1 MGTNFWEL
9 LHQRQDQLTRS
20 GHAVADYLLQHA
32 DEAQYLSISSL
43 ARECNVAEATVF
55 RFCRALGFDGYHEM
69 RIALA
74 QANATGTPSSQREL
88 QPGATTAELCEH
100 AYARFLTAISGT
112 QNALSTEAV
121 DEAVHLMQE
130 ARQVFCLGQGGS
142 MLLANDICARF
153 ASLSTKFR
161 TAGDSH
167 LQLLTASLM
176 NEADVVLFVSYS
188 GATRDMMETLR
199 TAKAAGAKII
209 LLTHYEDFLH
219 CHVQHVGDGLFL
231 IFDFQRLPVVTCTLA
246 DLAGDVD
253 IRQEVHLDL
262 EDTVALAGL
271 AAASP
276 DVKAEPA
283 RAIAPHL
290 GVLCLR
296 KDGADVVEDAGIGGR
311 VGAGCPA
318 DGLLV
323 DADDLIH
330 KFEALYPIASACAG
344 TCAVQLTGQRL
355 IQDLIDEARFA
366 RAGDARHADKLSQ
379 RELHINIPQVV
390 LPCPLTVRK
399 LPLPMRRVWGT
410 SMRLRPDR

>member
-1 MGTNFWEL
+1 MPT
-9 LHQRQDQLTRS
+9 LTALAHAKLNLTLDVLGRRS
-20 GHAVADYLLQHA
+20 
-32 DEAQYLSISSL
+32 
-43 ARECNVAEATVF
+43 
-55 RFCRALGFDGYHEM
+55 DGYHEM

-100 AYARFLTAISGT
+100 AYARFLTAINGT

-209 LLTHYEDFLH
+209 LITHYEDSP
-219 CHVQHVGDGLFL
+219 GAK
-231 IFDFQRLPVVTCTLA
+231 LA
-246 DLAGDVD
+246 DIVLLCGA
-253 IRQEVHLDL
+253 QENPLDSGSIPIKVAVL
-262 EDTVALAGL
+262 YVAEVLLLRYMLDDQQQTNEAQDRTTEALA
-271 AAASP
+271 
-276 DVKAEPA
+276 VKM
-283 RAIAPHL
+283 L
-290 GVLCLR
+290 
-296 KDGADVVEDAGIGGR
+296 
-311 VGAGCPA
+311 
-318 DGLLV
+318 
-323 DADDLIH
+323 
-330 KFEALYPIASACAG
+330 
-344 TCAVQLTGQRL
+344 
-355 IQDLIDEARFA
+355 
-366 RAGDARHADKLSQ
+366 
-379 RELHINIPQVV
+379 
-390 LPCPLTVRK
+390 
-399 LPLPMRRVWGT
+399 
-410 SMRLRPDR
+410 